1 MKRLLKNVLETTFL
15 EIGRVPFPRLFL
27 EMAISASLV
36 RDKEIENKETVNL
49 LGHRESFHQ
58 RPMGHCLANY
68 AWGDASADENIA
80 PCSLRLFRH
89 ASVCW
94 LERN

>member
-1 MKRLLKNVLETTFL
+1 M
-15 EIGRVPFPRLFL
+15 PFPHLFL
-27 EMAISASLV
+27 ETAISASLF
-36 RDKEIENKETVNL
+36 RDKEIEDKERVNQ

>member
-1 MKRLLKNVLETTFL
+1 M
-15 EIGRVPFPRLFL
+15 PFPRLFL
-27 EMAISASLV
+27 EIAISASLV
-36 RDKEIENKETVNL
+36 REKEIGDKETVNQ